1 MKSLCSSE
9 YERRKN
15 EEIWSNFSNLS
26 EENVIIKHILEVSR
40 AKYIK
45 LWQKMIDKLPK
56 NIYTFCRRAIVFS
69 LANNSN
75 LFRWKK
81 RANPDCDLCGKK
93 QTQHH
98 VMSFCKTALN
108 QARYTWRHNSVL
120 KTIASHL
127 QSVLTPLNA
136 SLYVD
141 IPGYLNPSEI
151 FESARPDLLVV
162 CGDSVSAIELTC
174 CFELNTKKARDYKA
188 TRYQELEKQMISNKS
203 LKLILVEIT
212 TLGIVTRDIRMFESF
227 LNDLCL
233 NSDRTIIKCMEVC
246 IRASFYIYCRRNLT
260 WNNPDLL
267 DFL

>member
-1 MKSLCSSE
+1 MRE
-9 YERRKN
+9 EKN
-15 EEIWSNFSNLS
+15 EEIWTNFLNLS

-45 LWQKMIDKLPK
+45 LWQNKLPK
-56 NIYTFCRRAIVFS
+56 NIYTFCRRAIVLS
-69 LANNSN
+69 LANKSD
-75 LFRWKK
+75 LFRWKR

-108 QARYTWRHNSVL
+108 QARYKWRQTQIL

-136 SLYVD
+136 SLYMD
-141 IPGYLNPSEI
+141 IPGYLNPREI

-162 CGDSVSAIELTC
+162 CGDSVSAIELTF
-174 CFELNTKKARDYKA
+174 CFELNTKKVKDYKA
-188 TRYQELEKQMISNKS
+188 TRYQELEKQMKSNKS

-212 TLGIVTRDIRMFESF
+212 T
-227 LNDLCL
+227 
-233 NSDRTIIKCMEVC
+233 
-246 IRASFYIYCRRNLT
+246 
-260 WNNPDLL
+260 
-267 DFL
+267 

>member
-1 MKSLCSSE
+1 ME
-9 YERRKN
+9 
-15 EEIWSNFSNLS
+15 
-26 EENVIIKHILEVSR
+26 
-40 AKYIK
+40 
-45 LWQKMIDKLPK
+45 
-56 NIYTFCRRAIVFS
+56 
-69 LANNSN
+69 
-75 LFRWKK
+75 K

-93 QTQHH
+93 QAQHH

-141 IPGYLNPSEI
+141 IPEYLNSSEI
-151 FESARPDLLVV
+151 FESAGPDLLVV
-162 CGDSVSAIELTC
+162 CGDSVSAMKLTC

-188 TRYQELEKQMISNKS
+188 TRYQELEKQMKSNKS

-227 LNDLCL
+227 LNELGL

>member
-1 MKSLCSSE
+1 MRE
-9 YERRKN
+9 EKN
-15 EEIWSNFSNLS
+15 EEIWTNVLNLS
-26 EENVIIKHILEVSR
+26 PENVIIKHILEVSR

-56 NIYTFCRRAIVFS
+56 NIYTFCPRAIVFS
-69 LANNSN
+69 LANKSD

-81 RANPDCDLCGKK
+81 NSGQK

-98 VMSFCKTALN
+98 VMSFCKTTLN
-108 QARYTWRHNSVL
+108 QGRYTWRHISVL

-127 QSVLTPLNA
+127 QSVLTSLNA

-141 IPGYLNPSEI
+141 VPGYLNPSEI
-151 FESARPDLLVV
+151 CESARSDLLVV

-174 CFELNTKKARDYKA
+174 CLKLNTKKARDNKS
-188 TRYQELEKQMISNKS
+188 TRYQELEKQMKSNKS

-212 TLGIVTRDIRMFESF
+212 SLGIVPRDIRMFESF
-227 LNDLCL
+227 LNDLGL

-246 IRASFYIYCRRNLT
+246 IRASFYIYCRRNLL

-267 DFL
+267 VDVTR

>member
-1 MKSLCSSE
+1 
-9 YERRKN
+9 
-15 EEIWSNFSNLS
+15 
-26 EENVIIKHILEVSR
+26 
-40 AKYIK
+40 
-45 LWQKMIDKLPK
+45 MIDKLPK

-81 RANPDCDLCGKK
+81 RANPDCNLCGKK

-98 VMSFCKTALN
+98 LMSFCKTALN

-120 KTIASHL
+120 KTIASSHL

-136 SLYVD
+136 SLYLD

-151 FESARPDLLVV
+151 FESARPDLYMLVV

-174 CFELNTKKARDYKA
+174 CFELNTEKARDYKA
-188 TRYQELEKQMISNKS
+188 TRYQELEKQMKSNKS

-212 TLGIVTRDIRMFESF
+212 ILGIVTRDIRMFESF
-227 LNDLCL
+227 LYDLGL

-246 IRASFYIYCRRNLT
+246 IRASFYIYCRSNLT

>member
-1 MKSLCSSE
+1 ME
-9 YERRKN
+9 
-15 EEIWSNFSNLS
+15 
-26 EENVIIKHILEVSR
+26 
-40 AKYIK
+40 
-45 LWQKMIDKLPK
+45 
-56 NIYTFCRRAIVFS
+56 
-69 LANNSN
+69 
-75 LFRWKK
+75 KK
-81 RANPDCDLCGKK
+81 RANPDCDLCGKI

-188 TRYQELEKQMISNKS
+188 TRYQVLEKQMISNKS

-227 LNDLCL
+227 LNDLGL